1 MTIAEK
7 IKQHLRITGYVLTS
21 SFNNEKSFKDAVS
34 RLRKEGYELKRVK
47 EFGKD
52 VGYKLTNNPNDRQ

>member
-7 IKQHLRITGYVLTS
+7 IKQHLRITGYVLTG

-47 EFGKD
+47 EFGKN
-52 VGYKLTNNPNDRQ
+52 VGYKLINNPNDRQ

>member
-52 VGYKLTNNPNDRQ
+52 VGYKLTNNPNDKQ

>member
-47 EFGKD
+47 EFGKN
-52 VGYKLTNNPNDRQ
+52 VGYKLANNPNDRQ

>member
-47 EFGKD
+47 EFGKN

>member
-1 MTIAEK
+1 MTITEK

-34 RLRKEGYELKRVK
+34 RLRKEGYELKRIK
-47 EFGKD
+47 EFDKN

>member
-1 MTIAEK
+1 MTITEK

-34 RLRKEGYELKRVK
+34 RLRKEGFDLKRVYENNK
-47 EFGKD
+47 IIGYQL
-52 VGYKLTNNPNDRQ
+52 VGRNDG

>member
-1 MTIAEK
+1 MTITEK

>member
-34 RLRKEGYELKRVK
+34 RLRKEGYELNRIR
-47 EFGKD
+47 EFGEN